1 MGKLL
6 GYIVALIGLVVIA
19 LSFFSSKINLPFKLP
34 NPSMLIIGGIVI
46 IVVGIIL
53 ALGKSERQL
62 EEVPIYEGK
71 GKQRKVV
78 GYQRM
83 KK

>member
-1 MGKLL
+1 MSKLL
-6 GYIVALIGLVVIA
+6 GYIISLIGIAAIA
-19 LSFFSSKINLPFKLP
+19 LSFFSSKIKLPFSQ
-34 NPSMLIIGGIVI
+34 SMLIIAGIVI
-46 IVVGIIL
+46 IVIGIVL
-53 ALGKSERQL
+53 SMGKSERQL

-71 GKQRKVV
+71 EKERKIV

>member
-6 GYIVALIGLVVIA
+6 GYIIAFIGLVVIG
-19 LSFFSSKINLPFKLP
+19 LSFFSSKINLPF

-53 ALGKSERQL
+53 AIGKSENQL
-62 EEVPIYEGK
+62 EKVPIYEGK
-71 GKQRKVV
+71 GKERKIV

>member
-1 MGKLL
+1 MGKSL
-6 GYIVALIGLVVIA
+6 GYIIAFIGLIVIA
-19 LSFFSSKINLPFKLP
+19 VSFFSSKIKLP
-34 NPSMLIIGGIVI
+34 INPSMLIIGGIVI

-71 GKQRKVV
+71 GKERKVV
-78 GYQRM
+78 GYQKMPR
-83 KK
+83 

>member
-6 GYIVALIGLVVIA
+6 GYIVALIGLIVIA
-19 LSFFSSKINLPFKLP
+19 VSFFTAKIKLPFTLP

-62 EEVPIYEGK
+62 EEVPIYEGE
-71 GKQRKVV
+71 GKKRKIV
-78 GYQRM
+78 GYKRA
-83 KK
+83 K

>member
-1 MGKLL
+1 MGKLF
-6 GYIVALIGLVVIA
+6 GYIIAFIGLIVIGI
-19 LSFFSSKINLPFKLP
+19 SFFDTKINLPF
-34 NPSMLIIGGIVI
+34 NPSMLIIGGIVV

-62 EEVPIYEGK
+62 EEVPIYHGEGK
-71 GKQRKVV
+71 KRTIV
-78 GYQRM
+78 GYKRM